1 MKLSVEVIQTPLGP
15 LTLALTSQDA
25 LCGVA
30 FEHRRESM
38 WEFIQRRFES
48 SSLAAEATKRRGT
61 AAGEA
66 IQRYF
71 GGEIDALDGIKVDGG
86 GSEFQ
91 RSVWAALRLVR
102 GGMTASYSELARGIG
117 KPTGFRAVATAN
129 AINPV
134 AIVIPCHRII
144 HADGSI
150 SGYGGGVERKRWL
163 LHHEAE
169 NAPFQLS

>member
-1 MKLSVEVIQTPLGP
+1 MRLSIEIVPTPLGP
-15 LTLALTSQDA
+15 LTLALTEDDA

-30 FEHRRESM
+30 FENRTESM
-38 WEFIQRRFES
+38 WEFIHRRYGDS
-48 SSLAAEATKRRGT
+48 TLGGSAKTTRNG
-61 AAGEA
+61 AAGA
-66 IQRYF
+66 SIRRYF
-71 GGEIDALDGIKVDGG
+71 DGEVEALDEIAVDAG
-86 GSEFQ
+86 GSDFQ
-91 RSVWAALRLVR
+91 RTVWRALRQVR

-150 SGYGGGVERKRWL
+150 SGYGGGVDRKRWL

-169 NAPFQLS
+169 HAEFRLG